1 MTTAQFATALKKT
14 YTGQFGAPTSE
25 ADTRL
30 GGQAAKRLIFEFK
43 NDAGQDVTLVDD
55 VTVRDGTGWEVFV
68 VTTGGQEDIPIF
80 DQFVSTFR
88 FTD

>member
-1 MTTAQFATALKKT
+1 M
-14 YTGQFGAPTSE
+14 
-25 ADTRL
+25 
-30 GGQAAKRLIFEFK
+30 
-43 NDAGQDVTLVDD
+43 TLVDD

-68 VTTGGQEDIPIF
+68 ATTGGREDIPIF